1 MTAICHPSNQW
12 RQRLLLST
20 PMQALQ
26 LTFLFWSGLKLRSLF
41 HSLFLSNFKNIV
53 SLSLSLS
60 KRKKQQNI
68 LDQETMQQL
77 FLLNWSYSFF
87 SRSIVR
93 SAFLLKKKKKH
104 LELMFCFLMECL
116 SSGYSY
122 KNRLGLKCI

>member
-53 SLSLSLS
+53 SLSLS

-68 LDQETMQQL
+68 LDQGNHAAAIFAKLKL
-77 FLLNWSYSFF
+77 FFF

-104 LELMFCFLMECL
+104 LELMFCSLMECL